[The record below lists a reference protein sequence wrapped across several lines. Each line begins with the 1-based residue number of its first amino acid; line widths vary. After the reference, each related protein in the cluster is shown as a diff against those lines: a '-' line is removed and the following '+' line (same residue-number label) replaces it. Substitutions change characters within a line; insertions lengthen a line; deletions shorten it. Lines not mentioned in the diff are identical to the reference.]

1 MLFFV
6 KLDLVVSNVLDKV
19 KDVLSKEDVLFNLL
33 SKPNY
38 SILDATDLFN
48 SRD

>member
-6 KLDLVVSNVLDKV
+6 KLDLVVNNVLNKV
-19 KDVLSKEDVLFNLL
+19 KDVLNKKDVLFNLL
-33 SKPNY
+33 PKPNY
-38 SILDATDLFN
+38 SILNATDLFN